1 MNLGSIQERKKI
13 FVEDSLWTFI
23 QALWEAAPHFENNFK
38 SEEDLLGRC
47 LECFK
52 ELGLA
57 TWEWDAHGNL
67 VCALTAKARSES
79 GAKPGMLVLCAFF
92 RETPAHALEIIL

>member
-13 FVEDSLWTFI
+13 FVEELLWRLI
-23 QALWEAAPHFENNFK
+23 QALWDAAPRFENNFK
-38 SEEDLLGRC
+38 SEGDFLGRC
-47 LECFK
+47 LEGFK
-52 ELGLA
+52 ELGLV

-67 VCALTAKARSES
+67 ICALTSKARSES

-92 RETPAHALEIIL
+92 RETPSPRPQH